1 MKIIK
6 LYFESPVHFG
16 EKRLSESKITFSA
29 DTLFS
34 ALMIEA
40 VGLGK
45 EDEFYQ
51 LASNNL
57 VKFSDAFPFID
68 QYYYIPKPMFNLK
81 LEKEDENLSKA
92 FKKLIYVPI
101 DSLEDYLS
109 GGLDAYFERES
120 FNLGKLALSEKV
132 QQHDF
137 KDSEPYNVGTFT
149 FKENTGLYVL
159 IEQTHPLLEELLENL
174 QYSGIGGK
182 RNSGYGKFK
191 FEILEDSDIEDLFSA
206 KGNRKILLSGA
217 LPKDAE
223 LEQALKKASY
233 LLERRGGFVQSD
245 TYATNLVK
253 KQDLY
258 VFKNG
263 STFENSF
270 DGDIYQ
276 VGKKGNHP
284 VYKYA
289 KSFFLEVSV

>member
-81 LEKEDENLSKA
+81 LEKEDENLPKA
-92 FKKLIYVPI
+92 FKKLLYVPI

-137 KDSEPYNVGTFT
+137 KDSEPYNVCTFT

-223 LEQALKKASY
+223 LEQALKNASY

-258 VFKNG
+258 VFKSG

>member
-92 FKKLIYVPI
+92 F
-101 DSLEDYLS
+101 
-109 GGLDAYFERES
+109 
-120 FNLGKLALSEKV
+120 
-132 QQHDF
+132 
-137 KDSEPYNVGTFT
+137 
-149 FKENTGLYVL
+149 
-159 IEQTHPLLEELLENL
+159 
-174 QYSGIGGK
+174 
-182 RNSGYGKFK
+182 
-191 FEILEDSDIEDLFSA
+191 
-206 KGNRKILLSGA
+206 
-217 LPKDAE
+217 
-223 LEQALKKASY
+223 
-233 LLERRGGFVQSD
+233 
-245 TYATNLVK
+245 
-253 KQDLY
+253 
-258 VFKNG
+258 
-263 STFENSF
+263 
-270 DGDIYQ
+270 
-276 VGKKGNHP
+276 
-284 VYKYA
+284 
-289 KSFFLEVSV
+289 

>member
-92 FKKLIYVPI
+92 FKKLLYGI
-101 DSLEDYLS
+101 
-109 GGLDAYFERES
+109 ERP
-120 FNLGKLALSEKV
+120 AL
-132 QQHDF
+132 
-137 KDSEPYNVGTFT
+137 FT
-149 FKENTGLYVL
+149 
-159 IEQTHPLLEELLENL
+159 
-174 QYSGIGGK
+174 
-182 RNSGYGKFK
+182 
-191 FEILEDSDIEDLFSA
+191 
-206 KGNRKILLSGA
+206 
-217 LPKDAE
+217 
-223 LEQALKKASY
+223 
-233 LLERRGGFVQSD
+233 
-245 TYATNLVK
+245 
-253 KQDLY
+253 
-258 VFKNG
+258 
-263 STFENSF
+263 STSTW
-270 DGDIYQ
+270 
-276 VGKKGNHP
+276 P
-284 VYKYA
+284 
-289 KSFFLEVSV
+289 KSFRMSFASLSFAARSVMSQE

>member
-92 FKKLIYVPI
+92 FKKLLYGI
-101 DSLEDYLS
+101 
-109 GGLDAYFERES
+109 ERPALFTSTSTWPYS
-120 FNLGKLALSEKV
+120 FRIS
-132 QQHDF
+132 F
-137 KDSEPYNVGTFT
+137 
-149 FKENTGLYVL
+149 
-159 IEQTHPLLEELLENL
+159 
-174 QYSGIGGK
+174 
-182 RNSGYGKFK
+182 
-191 FEILEDSDIEDLFSA
+191 
-206 KGNRKILLSGA
+206 
-217 LPKDAE
+217 
-223 LEQALKKASY
+223 ASW
-233 LLERRGGFVQSD
+233 
-245 TYATNLVK
+245 
-253 KQDLY
+253 
-258 VFKNG
+258 
-263 STFENSF
+263 SF
-270 DGDIYQ
+270 
-276 VGKKGNHP
+276 
-284 VYKYA
+284 A
-289 KSFFLEVSV
+289 A

>member
-51 LASNNL
+51 LASINL

-81 LEKEDENLSKA
+81 LEKEDENPSKA
-92 FKKLIYVPI
+92 FKKLLYVPI

-223 LEQALKKASY
+223 LEQSLKNASY

-258 VFKNG
+258 VFKSG